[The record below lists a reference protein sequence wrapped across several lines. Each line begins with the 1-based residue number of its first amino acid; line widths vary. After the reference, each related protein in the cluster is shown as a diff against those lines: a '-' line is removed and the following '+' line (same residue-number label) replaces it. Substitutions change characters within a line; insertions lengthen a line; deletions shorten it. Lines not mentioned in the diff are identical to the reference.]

1 MRESTPARHTHRR
14 RVAAVAVGI
23 AATSVLITSCASSP
37 SSTDSASPSAPV
49 QTAAAACTPAR
60 PATPGSTQAKLTVD
74 GNSRDYTINI
84 PPRYDGTQALPLVMA
99 FHGRGSNASQQL
111 LLTSFDTSSDK
122 NNFILVLPN
131 AIKGQWDLPIIPG
144 RATTDTTFVS
154 ELSAALSQRLC
165 VDKSRTY
172 ASGMSLGS
180 AMTFALACAPKQSF
194 AAFGGVGAS
203 FYRPVCNA
211 APPAPIIYFHGTAD
225 PVVPYEGGRVAG
237 SPARSITARVTAAN
251 QNMADWANH
260 NGCSPTPNVSDLGD
274 ITRPVLSG
282 CMNNASVGFCRIN
295 GGGHTW
301 PGANQLVADFT
312 EKSLGKTTQA
322 VDATELMWSFF
333 EQYQLQS

>member
-1 MRESTPARHTHRR
+1 MRASSQARHTHQR
-14 RVAAVAVGI
+14 RVAALAVGV
-23 AATSVLITSCASSP
+23 AATSVLITSCASST
-37 SSTDSASPSAPV
+37 SSTDSASPSGPA

-74 GNSRDYTINI
+74 GTSRDYTINI
-84 PPRYDGTQALPLVMA
+84 PPGYDGTQPLPLVMA

-131 AIKGQWDLPIIPG
+131 AIKGQWDLPVIPG
-144 RATTDTTFVS
+144 RATSDTTLVS
-154 ELSAALSQRLC
+154 ELSTALSQRLC
-165 VDKSRTY
+165 VDKSRMY

-225 PVVPYEGGRVAG
+225 PVVPYEGGKVAG

-260 NGCSPTPNVSDLGD
+260 NGCPPTPNVSDLGD
-274 ITRPVLSG
+274 TTRTVWSG
-282 CMNNASVGFCRIN
+282 CKNNASVDFYRIN

-312 EKSLGKTTQA
+312 EKSLGKTTQT